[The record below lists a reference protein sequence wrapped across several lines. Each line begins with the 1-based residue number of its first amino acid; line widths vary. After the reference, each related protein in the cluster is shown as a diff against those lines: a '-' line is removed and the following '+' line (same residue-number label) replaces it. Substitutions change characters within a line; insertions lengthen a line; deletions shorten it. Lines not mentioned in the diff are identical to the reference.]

1 MARLFESRARHLGL
15 TRPQWRVISGLYG
28 NDGMTQTELAERT
41 AIARSPLGKIVDQLE
56 RKRYIE
62 RRGDPEDRRINRL
75 FLTAEVEPILAPARD
90 LSRELEA
97 QVLDGLP
104 DFPDAAEML
113 RQLSSRL
120 QFLVASE
127 LRRA

>member
-1 MARLFESRARHLGL
+1 
-15 TRPQWRVISGLYG
+15 
-28 NDGMTQTELAERT
+28 
-41 AIARSPLGKIVDQLE
+41 
-56 RKRYIE
+56 
-62 RRGDPEDRRINRL
+62 
-75 FLTAEVEPILAPARD
+75 
-90 LSRELEA
+90 
-97 QVLDGLP
+97 LP